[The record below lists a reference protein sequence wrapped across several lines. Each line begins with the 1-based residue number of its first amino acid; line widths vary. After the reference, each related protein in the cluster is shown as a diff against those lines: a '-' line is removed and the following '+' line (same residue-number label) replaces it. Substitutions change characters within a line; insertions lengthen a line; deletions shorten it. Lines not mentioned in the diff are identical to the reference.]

1 MKDDIFSTEQLYL
14 FLLTPAKKQ
23 LLLSTLGFENLLVQI
38 FRLTSFRNALFT
50 GVGTGRTRR
59 GLCSLPTCELG
70 ASDKA
75 WLIWMEQDQVQNKRK
90 ALFVLTQHL
99 GWGGRGKARRL
110 SAANTA
116 SCNLTPLFSTAPKW
130 EQFALTLTVPLPFLF
145 DSVFSFDLFLL
156 GVSKLN
162 QKDD

>member
-75 WLIWMEQDQVQNKRK
+75 WLI
-90 ALFVLTQHL
+90 
-99 GWGGRGKARRL
+99 
-110 SAANTA
+110 
-116 SCNLTPLFSTAPKW
+116 
-130 EQFALTLTVPLPFLF
+130 
-145 DSVFSFDLFLL
+145 
-156 GVSKLN
+156 
-162 QKDD
+162 